1 MLYYN
6 SVYTNYVLTNFEL
19 GKGLNVLEQARYQ
32 EIAIDIA
39 HSIMMGEYHEGV
51 KIHGRSTL
59 AGRYNVSP
67 ETIRRAIAVLQN
79 VGVVMVSQGVGI
91 TVTSK
96 AMAEKFVKSFDQKG
110 EIQVFVEDLKKLMD
124 QRRENDIKIESHLNK
139 FLGYADRLMSRWLD
153 IGEIEIGKTSP
164 AIGKTL
170 SELKIREHTG
180 TTIVAVIRDGFEQF
194 SPDAGFVLR
203 AEDVLLAAGSA
214 EGQQKLK
221 LML

>member
-1 MLYYN
+1 M
-6 SVYTNYVLTNFEL
+6 
-19 GKGLNVLEQARYQ
+19 GKGLNILEQARYQ

-39 HSIMMGEYHEGV
+39 HAIMMGEYHEGV

-96 AMAEKFVKSFDQKG
+96 ALAEKFVKSFDQKG

-124 QRRENDIKIESHLNK
+124 QRRETDLKIEIHLNK
-139 FLGYADRLMSRWLD
+139 FLGYTDRLMSRWLD
-153 IGEIEIGKTSP
+153 VGEIEIGKTSP

-170 SELKIREHTG
+170 RELKIRERTG
-180 TTIVAVIRDGFEQF
+180 ATIVAVIRDGFEQF
-194 SPDAGFVLR
+194 SPEASFVLR
-203 AEDVLLAAGSA
+203 GEDVLLVAGSA
-214 EGQQKLK
+214 EGQEKLK
-221 LML
+221 SIIL

>member
-1 MLYYN
+1 M
-6 SVYTNYVLTNFEL
+6 
-19 GKGLNVLEQARYQ
+19 GKGLNTLEKARYQ

-39 HSIMMGEYHEGV
+39 HAIMMGEYHEGV

-79 VGVVMVSQGVGI
+79 VGVVMVNQGVGI

-124 QRRENDIKIESHLNK
+124 QRRENDLKIESHLNK
-139 FLGYADRLMSRWLD
+139 FLGYTDRLMSRWLD
-153 IGEIEIGKTSP
+153 VGEIEIGKTSP

-170 SELKIREHTG
+170 RELKVRERTG
-180 TTIVAVIRDGFEQF
+180 ATIVAVVRDGFEQF
-194 SPDAGFVLR
+194 SPDASLVLR
-203 AEDVLLAAGSA
+203 GEDVLLVAGSA
-214 EGQQKLK
+214 EGQQKLRSI
-221 LML
+221 L

>member
-1 MLYYN
+1 MN
-6 SVYTNYVLTNFEL
+6 
-19 GKGLNVLEQARYQ
+19 KLEKARYQ

-39 HSIMMGEYHEGV
+39 HAIMMGEYHEGV

-79 VGVVMVSQGVGI
+79 VGVVVVSQGVGI

-124 QRRENDIKIESHLNK
+124 QRRETDLKIESHLNK
-139 FLGYADRLMSRWLD
+139 FLGYTDRLMSRWLD
-153 IGEIEIGKTSP
+153 VGEFEIGKASP

-170 SELKIREHTG
+170 RELKIRERTG
-180 TTIVAVIRDGFEQF
+180 ATIVAVVRDGFEQF
-194 SPDAGFVLR
+194 SPDASLVLR
-203 AEDVLLAAGSA
+203 GEDVLLVAGSA
-214 EGQQKLK
+214 EGQQKLRSI
-221 LML
+221 L

>member
-1 MLYYN
+1 M
-6 SVYTNYVLTNFEL
+6 
-19 GKGLNVLEQARYQ
+19 GKGLNILEQARYQ

-39 HSIMMGEYHEGV
+39 HAIMMGEYHEGV

-96 AMAEKFVKSFDQKG
+96 ALAEKFVKSFDQKG

-124 QRRENDIKIESHLNK
+124 QRRETDMKIEVHLHK
-139 FLGYADRLMSRWLD
+139 FLGYTDRLMSRWLD
-153 IGEIEIGKTSP
+153 VGEIEIGKTSP

-170 SELKIREHTG
+170 RELKIRERTG
-180 TTIVAVIRDGFEQF
+180 ATIVAVIRDGFEQF
-194 SPDAGFVLR
+194 SPEASFVLR
-203 AEDVLLAAGSA
+203 GEDVLLVAGSA
-214 EGQQKLK
+214 EGQEKLK
-221 LML
+221 SIIL

>member
-1 MLYYN
+1 M
-6 SVYTNYVLTNFEL
+6 
-19 GKGLNVLEQARYQ
+19 EQARYQ

-39 HSIMMGEYHEGV
+39 HAIMMGEYHEGV

-96 AMAEKFVKSFDQKG
+96 ALAEKFVKSFDQKG

-124 QRRENDIKIESHLNK
+124 QRRETDMKIEIHLNK
-139 FLGYADRLMSRWLD
+139 FLGYTDRLMSRWLD
-153 IGEIEIGKTSP
+153 VGEIEIGKTSP

-170 SELKIREHTG
+170 RELKIRERTG
-180 TTIVAVIRDGFEQF
+180 ATIVAVIRDGFEQF
-194 SPDAGFVLR
+194 SPEASFVLR
-203 AEDVLLAAGSA
+203 GEDVLLVAGSA
-214 EGQQKLK
+214 EGQERLK
-221 LML
+221 SIIL

>member
-1 MLYYN
+1 LEIRTRKYD
-6 SVYTNYVLTNFEL
+6 
-19 GKGLNVLEQARYQ
+19 KGLNILDHARYQ

-39 HSIMMGEYHEGV
+39 HAIMMGEYHEGV
-51 KIHGRSTL
+51 RIHGRSTL

-124 QRRENDIKIESHLNK
+124 QRRENDLKIESHLNK
-139 FLGYADRLMSRWLD
+139 FLGYSDRLMSRWMD
-153 IGEIEIGKTSP
+153 IGEVEIGKSSP

-170 SELKIREHTG
+170 KELKIRERTG
-180 TTIVAVIRDGFEQF
+180 TTIVAVVRDGLEQF
-194 SPDAGFVLR
+194 SPETGFVLR
-203 AEDVLLAAGSA
+203 GEDVLLVAGSA

-221 LML
+221 LIL